1 MVTFYTELTDEEIE
15 LMAEKTEEEQ
25 QEAIHN
31 LVVKRKKLLETGLP
45 EDDEEIKGLDE
56 LIVNI

>member
-1 MVTFYTELTDEEIE
+1 MVTLYTELTDEELE
-15 LMAEKTEEEQ
+15 LMAEKAEEEQ

-56 LIVNI
+56 LIGNI